1 MKNQTTTH
9 QGFYALLV
17 LLGGASYGCVS
28 AIVKIAYGH
37 GFAANAVTLGQFYFA
52 VLILWMMILLFA
64 RHHLS
69 TISRKDWIHVVLL
82 GVFAA
87 GTAVFYYISLYMLP
101 AWLAMILL
109 FQFSWMTFVIDFA
122 ITRQKPTRLQ
132 MISIITI
139 VVGTLLA
146 VGITGTIHQHI
157 TWLGIAFGLLSG
169 LSYALFLYVNGMVNT
184 ATSPLFRTALITTV
198 STILVTVFEHPSTA
212 VFVSMGHMWGYGI
225 AIGLLSQAVP
235 TLLFSIGIPRIGGG
249 AAAIL
254 GSIELP
260 VAIVL
265 AVWILHESVS
275 VSTWI
280 GVVLILAGIV
290 FGERS
295 RSQNANA
302 L

>member
-1 MKNQTTTH
+1 MKKQTTH

-28 AIVKIAYGH
+28 AIVKMAYGH

-52 VLILWMMILLFA
+52 ALILWIMIFLFA
-64 RHHLS
+64 RHHV
-69 TISRKDWIHVVLL
+69 TRIARKDWIHVLLL
-82 GVFAA
+82 GFFSAA
-87 GTAVFYYISLYMLP
+87 TSILYYISLYMLP

-122 ITRQKPTRLQ
+122 VTRQKPTRLQ
-132 MISIITI
+132 MVSIFII
-139 VVGTLLA
+139 VIGTLLA
-146 VGITGTIHQHI
+146 VGITGAIHQHI
-157 TWLGIAFGLLSG
+157 TWLGIIFGLLSG

-198 STILVTVFEHPSTA
+198 SAILVTLYEHPSTS
-212 VFVSMGHMWGYGI
+212 VFVSIGHMSGYGI

-235 TLLFSIGIPRIGGG
+235 TLLFSIGIPRIGG
-249 AAAIL
+249 ASAAIL

-260 VAIVL
+260 VAVVL
-265 AVWILHESVS
+265 AVWILRESVS
-275 VSTWI
+275 LSTWI

-295 RSQNANA
+295 RSQNVTI